1 MQANN
6 ANNSS
11 PNNGTRKTI
20 QINHDFFKIGKK
32 GGAPNKVTR
41 SAATKKVKPLKK
53 NTIKQELTKR
63 IQERKQKDLDDIYQ
77 KRSDTESSQEHQP
90 VQTELSKSLS
100 YLNEFVKNKKKK
112 RAVTGTGLVKK
123 KARNK
128 TIKQRSEPMVNVD
141 LPTELIMGISP
152 TIIPPI
158 VQHMIPAF
166 ATAPTTAPTTAPL
179 TAYTYTTTAPPYSNL
194 KNSTGAKPSYRAWNQ
209 TRKRSSGSMGEKR
222 TGGSTN
228 TNTIRIGGTDDSD
241 HGLVI
246 PREPSERERKLA
258 AAKKKP
264 TVSLYD
270 KKIAPIVIPMI
281 RTPTVPVPAMVPVN
295 VGGNVQVPVA
305 HAPAPTHRTV
315 RRTVKRTYTVGRR
328 KGGKTVSVLIKNLKT
343 RKKVHDAKK
352 VLKKTEIGEI
362 KSFLK
367 SKGLLK
373 SGSVAPPNVLR
384 EMYESAMMAGDVHNL
399 NDKVAMHN
407 YITSSDDT

>member
-63 IQERKQKDLDDIYQ
+63 IQERGKQKDLDDIYQ
-77 KRSDTESSQEHQP
+77 KRSGTESSQEHQP

-100 YLNEFVKNKKKK
+100 YLNEFVKNKKKQ
-112 RAVTGTGLVKK
+112 RSVTGTGVVKK

-166 ATAPTTAPTTAPL
+166 ATAPTTAPL

-194 KNSTGAKPSYRAWNQ
+194 KNSTGGKPSYRAWNQ
-209 TRKRSSGSMGEKR
+209 TRKRSSGSMGEEK
-222 TGGSTN
+222 
-228 TNTIRIGGTDDSD
+228 D
-241 HGLVI
+241 
-246 PREPSERERKLA
+246 
-258 AAKKKP
+258 
-264 TVSLYD
+264 
-270 KKIAPIVIPMI
+270 
-281 RTPTVPVPAMVPVN
+281 
-295 VGGNVQVPVA
+295 
-305 HAPAPTHRTV
+305 
-315 RRTVKRTYTVGRR
+315 
-328 KGGKTVSVLIKNLKT
+328 GGKHQHQYDPYRWN
-343 RKKVHDAKK
+343 R
-352 VLKKTEIGEI
+352 
-362 KSFLK
+362 
-367 SKGLLK
+367 
-373 SGSVAPPNVLR
+373 R
-384 EMYESAMMAGDVHNL
+384 Q
-399 NDKVAMHN
+399 
-407 YITSSDDT
+407 

>member
-41 SAATKKVKPLKK
+41 SATTKKVKPLKK

-100 YLNEFVKNKKKK
+100 YLNEFVKNKKKQ
-112 RAVTGTGLVKK
+112 RSVTGTGVVKK

-166 ATAPTTAPTTAPL
+166 ATAPTTAPL

-194 KNSTGAKPSYRAWNQ
+194 KNSTGGKPSYRAWNQ

-222 TGGSTN
+222 TGGSTS

-246 PREPSERERKLA
+246 PHEPSERERKLA

-281 RTPTVPVPAMVPVN
+281 STPTVPVPAMVPVN

-305 HAPAPTHRTV
+305 HAPAPTQRTI

-352 VLKKTEIGEI
+352 VLKKAEIGEI

-399 NDKVAMHN
+399 NDKIAMHN
-407 YITSSDDT
+407 YITDDDN